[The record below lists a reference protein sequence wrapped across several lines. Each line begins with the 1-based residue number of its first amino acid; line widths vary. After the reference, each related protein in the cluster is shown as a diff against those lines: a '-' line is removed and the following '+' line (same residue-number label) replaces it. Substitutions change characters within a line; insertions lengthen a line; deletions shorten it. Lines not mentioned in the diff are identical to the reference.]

1 MRMSSLEPAVKH
13 VGGAACLTRRLGV
26 YQLPAFAVL
35 IGGSGSQGR
44 FEVGGVLR
52 PQTNGASSPTGGLI
66 ARPRLIG
73 GRVGATVARAQLWA
87 GPGWRI
93 SAVGVCGDVLEQT
106 RLDTSATPLAHGSS
120 SSSGGCTIHA
130 PDVDRTSSPTA
141 VIGWLAVAS
150 TAMTVPAAASGI
162 ASARK
167 KLARASERVAAL
179 RAAIED
185 YRSSSPPT
193 FGVQSIGNQAGM
205 STIHIA
211 VSITDAV
218 PIPD

>member
-1 MRMSSLEPAVKH
+1 MSTGAHIIYSPTVFRGIMRMSSPEPAVKH

-93 SAVGVCGDVLEQT
+93 SSVGVCGDVLEQT
-106 RLDTSATPLAHGSS
+106 RLDMSATRTVYPSRDAY
-120 SSSGGCTIHA
+120 I
-130 PDVDRTSSPTA
+130 DR
-141 VIGWLAVAS
+141 
-150 TAMTVPAAASGI
+150 AASLRRGGLV
-162 ASARK
+162 AKPARC
-167 KLARASERVAAL
+167 V
-179 RAAIED
+179 
-185 YRSSSPPT
+185 
-193 FGVQSIGNQAGM
+193 
-205 STIHIA
+205 
-211 VSITDAV
+211 VSR
-218 PIPD
+218 